1 MTVNQTAKSL
11 PAFAQWALTR
21 RIPCAGM
28 AVLMYGT
35 VLAFAGTALSLP
47 LLVLH
52 LLTPALF
59 ALIALGGGVT
69 FAMQIAAMAAVLI
82 TLVVAGELA
91 PGLMLMLLYGALPV
105 LAASVLNKEN
115 GMSRSGL
122 NLAIGLLATMLV
134 VLISGAVSN
143 DITAMEFVQQTLSPL
158 FDITRQDGMDPLML
172 ERIESMTAW
181 IFPGLTALCLWLVW
195 WGDVMLAR
203 NVAVYYGFFRGD
215 VQAVSLFRLP
225 HNVAYA
231 FVLAIAIAAF
241 GSGSMQYLAV
251 NVSLLLSGLLAAQGL
266 GVVHT
271 WLYAKRLQI
280 AAIVMYVMILI
291 QPVMV
296 LPFAM
301 IGLLDI
307 WFDYRR
313 NIMPADG
320 GK

>member
-1 MTVNQTAKSL
+1 
-11 PAFAQWALTR
+11 
-21 RIPCAGM
+21 
-28 AVLMYGT
+28 MYGT
-35 VLAFAGTALSLP
+35 VLAFAGSALSLP

-52 LLTPALF
+52 LLTPVLF
-59 ALIALGGGVT
+59 ALIALGGGLA
-69 FAMQIAAMAAVLI
+69 FAMQVAGIAALLM

-91 PGLMLMLLYGALPV
+91 PGLLLLLLYGALPA
-105 LAASVLNKEN
+105 LAASTLNDEN
-115 GMSRSGL
+115 GMSKSGL
-122 NLAIGLLATMLV
+122 NLAIGLLVAMLV

-143 DITAMEFVQQTLSPL
+143 GSTALEFVQQLLSPL
-158 FDITRQDGMDPLML
+158 FDATQQQGMDPLML
-172 ERIESMTAW
+172 ERIKSMTAW

-195 WGDVMLAR
+195 WGDVILAR
-203 NVAVYYGFFRGD
+203 NIATYYGFFRGD
-215 VQAVSLFRLP
+215 AQAVSEFRLP
-225 HNVAYA
+225 RKAAYA
-231 FVLAIAIAAF
+231 FVLLMVVAAF
-241 GSGSMQYLAV
+241 GGGSVQYLAV
-251 NVSLLLSGLLAAQGL
+251 NASLLVSGLLAAQGL

-280 AAIVMYVMILI
+280 AAMVMYIMLLI

-301 IGLLDI
+301 LGLLDI

>member
-1 MTVNQTAKSL
+1 MNQPVGNL
-11 PAFAQWALTR
+11 PAFAKWALTR

-35 VLAFAGTALSLP
+35 VLAFAGSALSLP

-52 LLTPALF
+52 LLTPVLF
-59 ALIALGGGVT
+59 ALIALGGGLS
-69 FAMQIAAMAAVLI
+69 FAMQVAAIAALLV
-82 TLVVAGELA
+82 TLLVGGELA
-91 PGLMLMLLYGALPV
+91 PGLLLLLLYGALPA
-105 LAASVLNKEN
+105 LAASTLTGEN
-115 GMSRSGL
+115 GMSKSGI
-122 NLAIGLLATMLV
+122 NLATGLLVAMLV
-134 VLISGAVSN
+134 VLMSGALSN
-143 DITAMEFVQQTLSPL
+143 SSTAMEFVQQLLSPL
-158 FDITRQDGMDPLML
+158 FEITRKEGMDPLML

-203 NVAVYYGFFRGD
+203 NIGVYYGFFRGD
-215 VQAVSLFRLP
+215 TQPVSEFRLP
-225 HNVAYA
+225 RKAAYV
-231 FVLAIAIAAF
+231 FVLLMVLAAF
-241 GSGSMQYLAV
+241 GGGSVQYLAV
-251 NVSLLLSGLLAAQGL
+251 NASLLVSGLLAAQGL

-280 AAIVMYVMILI
+280 AAIVMYVMLLI
-291 QPVMV
+291 QPMMV

-301 IGLLDI
+301 LGLLDI